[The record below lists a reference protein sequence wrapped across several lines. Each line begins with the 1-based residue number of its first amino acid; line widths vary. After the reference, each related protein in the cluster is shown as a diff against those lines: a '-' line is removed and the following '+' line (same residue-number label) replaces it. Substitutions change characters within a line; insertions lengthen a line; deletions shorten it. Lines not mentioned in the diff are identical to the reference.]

1 MGVWPAEFEWPGD
14 ACRNPAAPRW
24 HSWRMGGDTYYDTL
38 GVSRSATPQE
48 IKARYRRLILRIH
61 PDLDGPP
68 ALFRQVQEA
77 YEVLSDP
84 FRRASYDRSLEAQG
98 AAARTR
104 PPATVRWD
112 PQPGSISIPGGMPM
126 GTRATAA
133 QQPRRRNPVGR
144 GAFGALLSRHPAAT
158 VGIAGAILLLF
169 GVALTGIGTALI
181 LLGAAALVTAGVAG
195 LGGRGVKESE
205 AYQRSGMKAVDA
217 MTERQFEVLLE
228 HFFAKKGYRVARIGG
243 RGGSGADLL
252 LNDASGRT
260 IVQARRWNSL
270 VPRDAVQQAVAA
282 RARYGAARALVV
294 TSSDYSEDALT
305 VASSSGVTLWN
316 RADLAA
322 ELTVL
327 RRRRLP
333 SGTERFSSEL
343 RAGSR
348 MCVGFLMAA
357 FVALVAARI
366 QERRLPSGQRSEG

>member
-1 MGVWPAEFEWPGD
+1 
-14 ACRNPAAPRW
+14 
-24 HSWRMGGDTYYDTL
+24 MGGDTYYDTL

-48 IKARYRRLILRIH
+48 IKVRYRRLILRIH

-104 PPATVRWD
+104 PPAT
-112 PQPGSISIPGGMPM
+112 
-126 GTRATAA
+126 AA

-169 GVALTGIGTALI
+169 GVALTEIGTALI

-348 MCVGFLMAA
+348 MCAGFLMVA

-366 QERRLPSGQRSEG
+366 QERRLPSGQRFDG